1 MDKLCADRKLSECTK
16 QLGNVKDREGR
27 TVQTIAIN
35 SSYQRPRIP
44 NHKLFAVKEM
54 TFNEGDLLYVSD
66 SCNDSNWLTARCGD
80 QTGLIP
86 RSYVMNAEYID
97 YPLHDAAKRGNA
109 QFVTECLS
117 NAEAAL
123 ASDLA
128 WDEASAW
135 SGNGKKSTKNGKK
148 SFGALI
154 LSEIMLTK
162 FSRLHF
168 PAS

>member
-1 MDKLCADRKLSECTK
+1 MSFGRRDICRGKRAGTF
-16 QLGNVKDREGR
+16 VK
-27 TVQTIAIN
+27 
-35 SSYQRPRIP
+35 
-44 NHKLFAVKEM
+44 
-54 TFNEGDLLYVSD
+54 
-66 SCNDSNWLTARCGD
+66 
-80 QTGLIP
+80 
-86 RSYVMNAEYID
+86 
-97 YPLHDAAKRGNA
+97 
-109 QFVTECLS
+109 
-117 NAEAAL
+117 EAAL